1 MQRSSEQRCGCQ
13 QNLDGWVC
21 PCIVCQQGLAL
32 LSRRCAASASGVAC
46 CPPASACC
54 TVDPPPADSAP
65 KGGPKGPGRQFIEDT
80 YLQRKRRR
88 ERYK

>member
-1 MQRSSEQRCGCQ
+1 MPKG
-13 QNLDGWVC
+13 
-21 PCIVCQQGLAL
+21 GLKG
-32 LSRRCAASASGVAC
+32 RAAPLPYLPLAF
-46 CPPASACC
+46 
-54 TVDPPPADSAP
+54 TMVDTPHSIPFTICADSVP

>member
-1 MQRSSEQRCGCQ
+1 MQGAPAAV
-13 QNLDGWVC
+13 L
-21 PCIVCQQGLAL
+21 PC
-32 LSRRCAASASGVAC
+32 RRTP
-46 CPPASACC
+46 CPPCAPTALR
-54 TVDPPPADSAP
+54 PPHPAAAESAP

>member
-1 MQRSSEQRCGCQ
+1 MLDTPRPITFASS
-13 QNLDGWVC
+13 
-21 PCIVCQQGLAL
+21 
-32 LSRRCAASASGVAC
+32 
-46 CPPASACC
+46 
-54 TVDPPPADSAP
+54 ADSVP